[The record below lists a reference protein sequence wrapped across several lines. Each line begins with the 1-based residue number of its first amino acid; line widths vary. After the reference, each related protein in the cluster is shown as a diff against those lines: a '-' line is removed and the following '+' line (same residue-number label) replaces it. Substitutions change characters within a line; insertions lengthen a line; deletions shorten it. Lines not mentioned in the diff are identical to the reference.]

1 MTETQSPT
9 PRDAF
14 ESVNFP
20 GYFLRHRNYDFE
32 LACNDGT
39 TQFAAD
45 ATFRVVAGLVDST
58 WSSFES
64 YNHPGGYIRHYAYQL
79 RLDPITTTLG
89 RGDATYRM
97 TS

>member
-1 MTETQSPT
+1 M
-9 PRDAF
+9 
-14 ESVNFP
+14 NFP

-32 LACNDGT
+32 LAYHDGT

-45 ATFRVVAGLVDST
+45 ATFRKVAGLADST

-64 YNHPGGYIRHYAYQL
+64 YSHPGHYIRHYAYQL

-89 RGDATYRM
+89 RGDATFRV